1 MRLKIIACEVFCR
14 ELYAAAA
21 CSVNQVDL
29 TFLPKGL
36 HDQGAETMRLKIQEL
51 IDQCGKQWEAVALGY
66 GLCGN
71 GLAGL
76 TARSIPLVVARAH
89 DCITFFM
96 GSRRRYLDYFRTHP
110 GVYFMTTGWVERS
123 EPDDRQLSLNYNEL
137 LRHYGEEQARYLERE
152 LTRHYRQFTF
162 IEMGVEP
169 DDRFEQ
175 QVRRQAA
182 ERGWDFEKIQG
193 DMGLIRR
200 LVNGPWEE
208 PDFLVA
214 PPGSRIVPTYDE
226 NIIGLAPASDKP

>member
-36 HDQGAETMRLKIQEL
+36 HDQGAESMRLKLQEL
-51 IDQCGKQWEAVALGY
+51 IDQCGERWEAVALGY

-76 TARSIPLVVARAH
+76 TARSVPLVIPRAH
-89 DCITFFM
+89 DCITLFM
-96 GSRRRYLDYFRTHP
+96 GSRSRYLDYFRNHP
-110 GVYFMTTGWVERS
+110 GVYFKTTGWIERAG
-123 EPDDRQLSLNYNEL
+123 PGDRQLSLNYSDL
-137 LRHYGEEQARYLERE
+137 LRRYGEEQARYIERE

-169 DDRFEQ
+169 DDRFER
-175 QVRRQAA
+175 QVRQEAA
-182 ERGWDFEKIQG
+182 VRGWAFEKIQG
-193 DMGLIRR
+193 DMRLIRR
-200 LVNGPWEE
+200 LVDGPWEP

-214 PPGSRIVPTYDE
+214 PPGSRVVATYDE
-226 NIIGLAPASDKP
+226 DIIGLAPASENP